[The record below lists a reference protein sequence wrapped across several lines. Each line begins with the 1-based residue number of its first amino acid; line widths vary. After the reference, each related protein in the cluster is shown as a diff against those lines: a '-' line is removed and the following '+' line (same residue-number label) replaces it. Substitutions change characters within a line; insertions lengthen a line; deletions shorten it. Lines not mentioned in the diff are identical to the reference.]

1 MIDPKAHHNKELDI
15 FGLMDPNYDLS
26 KLNHSFKYLYDS
38 VVNNLFSIEC
48 SELNVNL
55 KIFSPKDYDYIN
67 MQFANLLI
75 ANSIDEELLR
85 ILTANLFIS
94 MLPLHIDDEEKLI
107 ALSIIGSILFEN
119 LNFDNLRESI

>member
-1 MIDPKAHHNKELDI
+1 MIDPKAFHDNELDI

-55 KIFSPKDYDYIN
+55 KIFSPKNYDYIN
-67 MQFANLLI
+67 EQFENLLI
-75 ANSIDEELLR
+75 ANFIDKELLR

-107 ALSIIGSILFEN
+107 AFSIIGSIYLKT
-119 LNFDNLRESI
+119 